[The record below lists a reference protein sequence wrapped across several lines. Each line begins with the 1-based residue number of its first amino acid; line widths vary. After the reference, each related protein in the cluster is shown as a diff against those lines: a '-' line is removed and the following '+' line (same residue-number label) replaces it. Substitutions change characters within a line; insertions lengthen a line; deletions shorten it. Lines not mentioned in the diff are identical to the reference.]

1 MVLIKSTL
9 IAQASGSLAGAT
21 FSRNKGGAYM
31 RARVRGTNPNTLL
44 QSRARSS
51 LSRFAS
57 AFAGLTAAQRATWEQ
72 YAEEAVHVNALGDAI
87 TQTGISLYIASNTLL
102 ELGGLSPVDVA
113 PVGTTRPSSTL
124 TFNAVATYDV
134 SSVAFSL
141 SEVAVENAGSGGT
154 LILQSSPTLTPGQQS
169 FKQRYRTAAFFDGSV
184 TPVSTATGAYAYAA
198 GSQFACRLRYIRND
212 GAFSEPYFVRGTAV
226 A

>member
-21 FSRNKGGAYM
+21 FSRNKGGSYM
-31 RARVRGTNPNTLL
+31 RARVRGTNPQTLL

-57 AFAGLTAAQRATWEQ
+57 AFADLTAAQRATWEQ
-72 YAEEAVHVNALGDAI
+72 YAEESVHLNALGDAI

-102 ELGGLSPVDVA
+102 ELGGLLPVNVA
-113 PVGTTRPSSTL
+113 PVGTTRPTATF
-124 TFNAVATYDV
+124 TFNASASYDV
-134 SSVAFSL
+134 SSVVFSL
-141 SEVAVENAGSGGT
+141 SEVTVENAGVAGT

-169 FKQRYRTAAFFDGSV
+169 FKQRYRTAGFFDSLL
-184 TPVSTATGAYAYAA
+184 TPTATATGAYAYAA
-198 GSQFACRLRYIRND
+198 GAEFACRLRYIRSD
-212 GAFSEPYFVRGTAV
+212 GAFSEPYFVRGSAV